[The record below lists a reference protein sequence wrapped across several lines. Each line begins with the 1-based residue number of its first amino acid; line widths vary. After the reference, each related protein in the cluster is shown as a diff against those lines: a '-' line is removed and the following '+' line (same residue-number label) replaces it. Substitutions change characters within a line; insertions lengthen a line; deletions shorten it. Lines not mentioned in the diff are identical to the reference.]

1 MKVERIFLSGKEVI
15 LVGTAHVS
23 LESVELA
30 KRTIEEERPDVVG
43 VELDSQRYA
52 QLSSGEKWR
61 ELNIGEVIRSGQS
74 YLLLVNL
81 LLSNIQKKMGDELG
95 VKPGA
100 EMIESIN
107 KASELGI
114 PVELLDRNIKTTF
127 SRAMNAMGLLEK
139 LRFFYFLFMA
149 FFGVGSEK
157 VSQKKL
163 DELKETD
170 ALNSLLMELGKA
182 FPSLKRVLVDERDK
196 FIAQK
201 IRQSSAKKIVAVI
214 GLGHMGGV
222 KENLMQEH
230 DLKELVSV
238 EKKKSIFG
246 LAKYAIPALFVLL
259 FGYIFFSKGLET
271 GLYFLALWVLVNG
284 TLSALGVIIA
294 RGHILSAATAFLAA
308 PLTTLHPFLAAGWF
322 AGLMEARIKNPKIRD
337 FEELKNI
344 ASLGDFSKNAVT
356 RILLVVALSN
366 LGASLGS
373 LVFFPLAAKVFL

>member
-1 MKVERIFLSGKEVI
+1 MKAERISIEGKEVI
-15 LVGTAHVS
+15 IVGTAHVS

-30 KRTIEEERPDVVG
+30 KKTIQEENPDVVG
-43 VELDSQRYA
+43 VELDRQRYE

-61 ELNIGEVIRSGQS
+61 ELNIGQVIRSGQS

-81 LLSNIQKKMGDELG
+81 LLSNIQKKMGEELG

-100 EMIESIN
+100 EMIESID
-107 KASELGI
+107 KANELGI
-114 PVELLDRNIKTTF
+114 RVELLDRDIKTTF

-149 FFGVGSEK
+149 FFGVGTEK
-157 VSQKKL
+157 VSQKNL

-170 ALNSLLMELGKA
+170 ALNSLLTELGRA

-201 IRQSSAKKIVAVI
+201 IRQSNGKKIVAVI
-214 GLGHMGGV
+214 GLGHMEGV
-222 KENLMQEH
+222 KNNLFYEH
-230 DLKELVSV
+230 DLNALMVIK
-238 EKKKSIFG
+238 KKKSIFG
-246 LAKYAIPALFVLL
+246 LAKYLIPALFVLL
-259 FGYIFFSKGLET
+259 FAYIFFSQGFET

-284 TLSALGVIIA
+284 TLSALGVIVA

-322 AGLMEARIKNPKIRD
+322 AGLMEARLKNPKIKD

-344 ASLGDFSKNAVT
+344 ESLGDFSKNSVT
-356 RILLVVALSN
+356 RILLVVAFSN

-373 LVFFPLAAKVFL
+373 LVFFPIAAKVFL